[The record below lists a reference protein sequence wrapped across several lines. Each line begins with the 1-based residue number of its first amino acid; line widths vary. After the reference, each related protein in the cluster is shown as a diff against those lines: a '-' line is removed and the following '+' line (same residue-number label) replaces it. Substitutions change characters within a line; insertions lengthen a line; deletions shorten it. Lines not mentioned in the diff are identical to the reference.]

1 MVVDDNNSFT
11 DAVSH
16 LLVADGFDMVGAAAD
31 HEHGL
36 ELISDLC
43 PDVALVDLYLGEG
56 NGLDLIADIVR
67 SGLAERMFMILMSSC
82 APDALR
88 TVFEG
93 SDADA
98 YLPKTEL
105 SGDAIRDS
113 LGGML

>member
-1 MVVDDNNSFT
+1 
-11 DAVSH
+11 
-16 LLVADGFDMVGAAAD
+16 
-31 HEHGL
+31 
-36 ELISDLC
+36 
-43 PDVALVDLYLGEG
+43 
-56 NGLDLIADIVR
+56 
-67 SGLAERMFMILMSSC
+67 MILMSSC